1 MDTQGKLLP
10 SNLERQ
16 TGKYRETQLTRSET
30 LKQKPLWEPLTEYG
44 KLNCNR
50 KLLVAQQQQD

>member
-16 TGKYRETQLTRSET
+16 TGKYRENQLTRSET

-44 KLNCNR
+44 KLNCN
-50 KLLVAQQQQD
+50 